1 MYVCQWHLDIPY
13 GKQGE
18 ALAVMRA
25 WGAEKFA
32 SSEFR
37 RARGARLLSGVLG
50 PSASHIVDE
59 YQFETLADFEAAL
72 AGMSGPPGRTTRPG
86 WLRWPS
92 APFARPTPPTTPRT
106 TWSGTWPN
114 TSASPGRRRSC
125 AIRAG

>member
-1 MYVCQWHLDIPY
+1 MFVCQWHLDVPY

-37 RARGARLLSGVLG
+37 RAKGARLLCGVLG

-59 YQFETLADFEAAL
+59 YEFETLADFEAAL
-72 AGMSGPPGRTTRPG
+72 GGMAAAQVKPHSDA
-86 WLRWPS
+86 L
-92 APFARPTPPTTPRT
+92 APFIV
-106 TWSGTWPN
+106 
-114 TSASPGRRRSC
+114 PGSQHWVVYRVLDQ
-125 AIRAG
+125 RAG